1 MTPTKYYRIVLLS
14 FGMLVFLSCGE
25 NKSDDAEN
33 AFQKGNYKLAIQL
46 YSEALKGEPENRFY
60 KERVA
65 LSYMNRGFEF
75 YATTGNVKSFS
86 GNIEKALEFIPEE
99 SSPEFKEIYSN
110 MLLKLAEAY
119 IKSTPQNEI
128 ERESF
133 LNQAITYLDEAL
145 FQYTGNRAADSL
157 LEKIKSDNFQK
168 MLDKG
173 KNFYSEATRTGKDEL
188 FFSAE
193 YYLKKASEFDMHN
206 DEVKKLL
213 AQTREKS
220 LPLINVNDD
229 IALAV
234 ADHTYQD
241 NRLIL
246 DLRIQNFLTTPLQVD
261 IGKFELIDKD
271 GNVYHPVTEAMS
283 DKLKEKSI
291 KSVTL
296 DQKKTFTDGLIIFP
310 VSERIK
316 LDYLTYSTDKMRV
329 TKKYFP

>member
-1 MTPTKYYRIVLLS
+1 
-14 FGMLVFLSCGE
+14 MLIFLSCGGSQ
-25 NKSDDAEN
+25 SDDAEN
-33 AFQKGNYKLAIQL
+33 AFQNGNFKLAIQL
-46 YSEALKGEPENRFY
+46 YSEALKGEPDNRFF

-75 YATTGNVKSFS
+75 YTTTGNVKSFS
-86 GNIEKALEFIPEE
+86 GNFEKALEFIPEE
-99 SSPEFKEIYSN
+99 SSPEFKELYSN

-128 ERESF
+128 ERENF
-133 LNQAITYLDEAL
+133 LNQAIVNLDEAL
-145 FQYTGNRAADSL
+145 FQNAENRVADSL

-173 KNFYSEATRTGKDEL
+173 KNFYSEAIRTGKEEL

-193 YYLKKASEFDMHN
+193 YYLKKASEFDMRN

-246 DLRIQNFLTTPLQVD
+246 DLRIQSFLTTPLQVD
-261 IGKFELIDKD
+261 IGKFELIDTD
-271 GNVYHPVTEAMS
+271 GNVYHPDTEAMS
-283 DKLKEKSI
+283 GKLKDKSI
-291 KSVTL
+291 KNVTL
-296 DQKKTFTDGLIIFP
+296 DQKKIYADGLIMFP
-310 VSERIK
+310 VSKRIK
-316 LDYLTYSTDKMRV
+316 LDYLTYRADKARV